1 MATTS
6 NEARRK
12 KNTIGIVAIVLLLLF
27 TVLAFAGVI
36 SFFEW
41 LIADL
46 VVALV
51 ANFMLRRIG
60 KQQTG

>member
-1 MATTS
+1 M
-6 NEARRK
+6 RRK

-27 TVLAFAGVI
+27 TVLAFASVI
-36 SFFEW
+36 SFIEW

-46 VVALV
+46 LVALV
-51 ANFMLRRIG
+51 ANLMLRRVR